1 MKKEFAMPEMKV
13 SKFSIENIVTDSGID
28 AAKAALNTAGVTAE
42 NAVTEVNFNTMFN
55 FSN

>member
-28 AAKAALNTAGVTAE
+28 AAKAALNTAGVTDAS
-42 NAVTEVNFNTMFN
+42 AVTEVDFDKMFN

>member
-28 AAKAALNTAGVTAE
+28 AAKAALGNAGVTDAS
-42 NAVTEVNFNTMFN
+42 AVTEVDFDTMFK